1 MSAHTS
7 TERHTP
13 EFIQSVIQDGIE
25 EIGQFVVQPPFQD
38 LLEDLY
44 SRPVEKRPQFVID
57 VVLNPEEQARRGII
71 TPDDMLIQRSTFA
84 DGRPTLFCVSKLV
97 PLAYPWHR
105 VTITFDSEMITNGQT
120 GVGS

>member
-13 EFIQSVIQDGIE
+13 EFIQSVIQEGIE
-25 EIGQFVVQPPFQD
+25 EIGQFVVQPQFQT

-44 SRPVEKRPQFVID
+44 SLPVEERPQFVID
-57 VVLNPEEQARRGII
+57 VVLNPEEQAQRGII
-71 TPDDMLIQRSTFA
+71 APEDMLIQRSVFA

-105 VTITFDSEMITNGQT
+105 VTITFDSEMSANGQT
-120 GVGS
+120 GAGG